1 MASLGGG
8 FTLGV
13 SVCSLSLS
21 HPATIIM
28 PSNSAASMFGGAGG
42 RGAKASVST
51 LDGLRKVLG
60 NQTEKDSAP
69 IHKAAA
75 KPVASQAP
83 SAPET
88 LVAPGDDKQT
98 LRTLNNRLSGYLNRV
113 KQLQEENNDLHKE
126 IDDILAKRKVPEGR
140 DWDEILQ
147 PLDNLKRE
155 IKDITDDNAK
165 LLLQID
171 NSKLANE
178 DFKNK
183 LDDENKACK
192 ELEKDLEN
200 LKRAKDDTKLTCDQ
214 TREEIK
220 MVNDELERL
229 KSEHKKEVD
238 SLLEKIKDSDVTVEI
253 KSQDNNLSDVIQSV
267 RRHYDKVAEKNLK
280 EAEEWYK
287 EKFET
292 IKVEEAQ
299 NNEALESGKS
309 ELKDLQKQMQT
320 LKIQIETKNNKVS
333 LRTVEQTLR
342 NIKMEYGHRLEP
354 SNKIVLGLEQDLRDV
369 REQVELQLD
378 ANKNLLSVK
387 LKLEKELEQYQEL
400 LSRLFND
407 FALTDAIPQGE
418 LPRKK
423 KQDSYR

>member
-1 MASLGGG
+1 
-8 FTLGV
+8 
-13 SVCSLSLS
+13 
-21 HPATIIM
+21 M

-113 KQLQEENNDLHKE
+113 KQLQEENDDLQKE

-140 DWDEILQ
+140 DWDGILK

-171 NSKLANE
+171 NSRLANE

-192 ELEKDLEN
+192 ELEKDLED
-200 LKRAKDDTKLTCDQ
+200 LKRAKDDTKLSCDQ

-229 KSEHKKEVD
+229 KREHKKEVD

-253 KSQDNNLSDVIQSV
+253 KSQDNNLSDVVQNV
-267 RRHYDKVAEKNLK
+267 RRHYEKVAEKNLK

-287 EKFET
+287 DKFET

-309 ELKDLQKQMQT
+309 ELKDLQKQKQT
-320 LKIQIETKNNKVS
+320 LEIQIQTKNNK

-354 SNKIVLGLEQDLRDV
+354 SNKIILGLEQDLRDV

-387 LKLEKELEQYQEL
+387 MKLEKELEQYQEL
-400 LSRLFND
+400 LSRLFDDVERAAN
-407 FALTDAIPQGE
+407 
-418 LPRKK
+418 
-423 KQDSYR
+423 